1 MTNTKFD
8 RAFIAFAPDVE
19 VVTPL
24 INLFKVC
31 PDSSVDTRDT
41 AKIVNEA
48 AMVKGYLIDPN
59 CDMHYAAA
67 FINSIDMQY
76 NSTFYKTWSE
86 VSNKTRFELLVDQI
100 LHYMSTYGTD
110 FEGEPYL
117 PNTNPDEPDWL
128 SYTTISLC
136 SWECLY
142 DRCMNMLVSGIAL
155 KSSTVKVL
163 TDYIIEYVKFFE
175 IEPIIDEIKNREAL
189 VILCDALGILPNDG
203 QKLFAHIMYKATGQ
217 TMIVKNRATRNVI
230 ECNIPKVEKLF
241 ITLNQKQLIALAGV
255 FNRYKELFLAFK
267 NPLTKNV
274 INKIGRLSKKHHIPM
289 VRTFWQDVFN
299 MSIEDFNEGAEY
311 WLPKATNFKL
321 VQIMQAVR
329 ERLMVAAGEGS
340 NLYIIRNGKIFA
352 KNTNDG
358 VDTLGAANKY
368 IAWQNVYLKCRAQ
381 LVENLKT
388 KACAV
393 KFPEHYTLMCP
404 TSEKNFV
411 GDFPMGTSC
420 KLGPES
426 VVGIYWRNDW
436 GTRDFD
442 LSYQGLDGTSISWC
456 TDYHKNDKIIYSGDL
471 TDATNGANEV
481 IRFNDDIVTGI
492 MYVNQYWG
500 DQNSKFRL
508 FLGTDNNNAPFKQD
522 MSKYMVD
529 PNNLKLETELTFED
543 GRQFTLGLVHDGY
556 FYFFTLGCGYSAIK
570 NALSIKNSKDKDIRG
585 MDWNARGAINKEAE
599 DELITILKRK
609 IKTLLPLNDVLLEA
623 GFWSATEDDE
633 NVLDLTS
640 IDRGSL
646 IELFTK

>member
-1 MTNTKFD
+1 MTNKF
-8 RAFIAFAPDVE
+8 FTPEIE
-19 VVTPL
+19 LVTPL
-24 INLFKVC
+24 IDLFKVC
-31 PDSSVDTRDT
+31 PISHVENDAE
-41 AKIVNEA
+41 AKIVNES
-48 AMVKGYLIDPN
+48 AMVKGYLVDPL

-67 FINSIDMQY
+67 FINSIDIQY
-76 NSTFYKTWSE
+76 NSTFYKTWSD
-86 VSNKTRFELLVDQI
+86 VTNKTRFELLIDQI

-117 PNTNPDEPDWL
+117 PNTNPDEPDWM
-128 SYTTISLC
+128 SYKTISSC
-136 SWECLY
+136 PWDYMY
-142 DRCMNMLVSGIAL
+142 DKCMEMLVSGIAL

-163 TDYIIEYVKFFE
+163 TDFIVEYAEYSGFE
-175 IEPIIDEIKNREAL
+175 VVVDEIKNREAL
-189 VILCDALGILPNDG
+189 VILCDRLGVLPTDG

-217 TMIVKNRATRNVI
+217 TMIVKNRATRSVI
-230 ECNIPKVEKLF
+230 EYNIPKVEKLF
-241 ITLNQKQLIALAGV
+241 ITLNQKQLVALAGV

-274 INKIGRLSKKHHIPM
+274 INKIGRLSKKHHTPM

-321 VQIMQAVR
+321 VQIMQAIR
-329 ERLMVAAGEGS
+329 ERLLVAAGEGS
-340 NLYIIRNGKIFA
+340 NLYVIRNGKIFA
-352 KNTNDG
+352 KNTNDDIYSG
-358 VDTLGAANKY
+358 TVDKY
-368 IAWQNVYLKCRAQ
+368 IAWQNVYLRCRKQ

-426 VVGIYWRNDW
+426 VIGIYWRNDW

-456 TDYHKNDKIIYSGDL
+456 TDYNKDNKIIYSGDL

-481 IRFNDDIVTGI
+481 IKFTDDAVTGI
-492 MYVNQYWG
+492 VYVNQYWG
-500 DQNSKFRL
+500 EQNSKFRL
-508 FLGTDNNNAPFKQD
+508 FFGTDTNKAPFKQD

-529 PNNLKLETELTFED
+529 PNNLKLEAEMTFED
-543 GRQFTLGLVHDGY
+543 GRQFTLGLVNDGY
-556 FYFFTLGCGYSAIK
+556 FYFFTLGCGYNAVK
-570 NALSIKNSKDKDIRG
+570 NALYTKSAKENNVHER
-585 MDWNARGAINKEAE
+585 DWAARNKIAKAAE

-609 IKTLLPLNDVLLEA
+609 TKSLLPLNDVLLEA
-623 GFWSATEDDE
+623 GFWPAEEDDK
-633 NVLDLTS
+633 NVLDLTT
-640 IDRGSL
+640 IDRGTL
-646 IELFTK
+646 IELFNK

>member
-1 MTNTKFD
+1 MQKNFTPE
-8 RAFIAFAPDVE
+8 IE
-19 VVTPL
+19 LVTPL
-24 INLFKVC
+24 IDLFKVC
-31 PDSSVDTRDT
+31 PTAIRRTRQLD
-41 AKIVNEA
+41 IVNTITTG
-48 AMVKGYLIDPN
+48 MTKGYLVHPRCSN
-59 CDMHYAAA
+59 KYAKA
-67 FINSIDMQY
+67 FIDGIDIQY
-76 NSTFYKTWSE
+76 NSTFYKSWSD
-86 VSNKTRFELLVDQI
+86 VTNKTRLELLVDQI
-100 LHYMSTYGTD
+100 MHYMSTYGTD
-110 FEGEPYL
+110 FTAEAYVPNLNPEEPVW
-117 PNTNPDEPDWL
+117 NTYKLIVPC
-128 SYTTISLC
+128 T
-136 SWECLY
+136 WEELY
-142 DRCMNMLVSGIAL
+142 DKCMHLLVSGVAL

-163 TDYIIEYVKFFE
+163 TDYIVEYVKFFA
-175 IEPIIDEIKNREAL
+175 IELIVDEIKNREAL
-189 VILCDALGILPNDG
+189 VILCDSLGILPTDG
-203 QKLFAHIMYKATGQ
+203 HKLFAHIMYKATGQ
-217 TMIVKNRATRNVI
+217 TMIVKNRATRNIIKYNV
-230 ECNIPKVEKLF
+230 PKVEKLF

-274 INKIGRLSKKHHIPM
+274 INKISRLSKKHHTPM
-289 VRTFWQDVFN
+289 ARTFWQDVFN

-311 WLPKATNFKL
+311 WLPRATNYKL

-329 ERLMVAAGEGS
+329 ERLLVLAGEGS

-352 KNTNDG
+352 KSAEVVTTADR
-358 VDTLGAANKY
+358 KY
-368 IAWQNVYLKCRAQ
+368 VNWFHIYNACRTQ

-436 GTRDFD
+436 GTHDFD

-456 TDYHKNDKIIYSGDL
+456 TDYNKDNKIIYSGDL

-481 IRFNDDIVTGI
+481 IKFTDDAVTGVV
-492 MYVNQYWG
+492 YVNQYWG
-500 DQNSKFRL
+500 EQNSKFRL
-508 FLGTDNNNAPFKQD
+508 FLGTDTNKTSFKQD

-529 PNNLKLETELTFED
+529 PNNLKLEAEMTFED
-543 GRQFTLGLVHDGY
+543 GRQFTLGLVNDGY
-556 FYFFTLGCGYSAIK
+556 FHFFTLGCGYGAVKDALCIK
-570 NALSIKNSKDKDIRG
+570 NKKENNVADRDWKAYNKITKD
-585 MDWNARGAINKEAE
+585 AE

-623 GFWSATEDDE
+623 GFWPVEEGYSSGDA
-633 NVLDLTS
+633 NVLDLTT
-640 IDRGSL
+640 IDRSTL

>member
-1 MTNTKFD
+1 MQKNFTPE
-8 RAFIAFAPDVE
+8 IE
-19 VVTPL
+19 LVTPL
-24 INLFKVC
+24 IDLFKVC
-31 PDSSVDTRDT
+31 PVVSRRTRQLD
-41 AKIVNEA
+41 IVNTITTG
-48 AMVKGYLIDPN
+48 MTKGYLVHPRCSN
-59 CDMHYAAA
+59 KYAKA

-76 NSTFYKTWSE
+76 NSTFYKSWSD
-86 VSNKTRFELLVDQI
+86 VTNKTRLELLVDQI
-100 LHYMSTYGTD
+100 MHYMTTYGTD
-110 FEGEPYL
+110 FTAEAYVPNLNPEEPAW
-117 PNTNPDEPDWL
+117 NTYKLIAPC
-128 SYTTISLC
+128 T
-136 SWECLY
+136 WEELY
-142 DRCMNMLVSGIAL
+142 DKCMQMLVSGAAL
-155 KSSTVKVL
+155 KSSTVKIL
-163 TDYIIEYVKFFE
+163 TDYIVAYVEFFE
-175 IEPIIDEIKNREAL
+175 IEPVVDEIKNREAL
-189 VILCDALGILPNDG
+189 VILCDSLGILPTDG

-217 TMIVKNRATRNVI
+217 TMIIKNRATRNIIKYNV
-230 ECNIPKVEKLF
+230 PKVEKLF
-241 ITLNQKQLIALAGV
+241 ITLNQNQLIALAGV

-274 INKIGRLSKKHHIPM
+274 INKISRLSKKHHTPM

-299 MSIEDFNEGAEY
+299 MSIEDFNECAEY
-311 WLPKATNFKL
+311 WLPRATNFKL

-340 NLYIIRNGKIFA
+340 SLYIIRNGKIFA
-352 KNTNDG
+352 KNTNNG

-381 LVENLKT
+381 LVVNLKT

-456 TDYHKNDKIIYSGDL
+456 THYHKNDKIIYSGDL

-500 DQNSKFRL
+500 EQNSKFRL
-508 FLGTDNNNAPFKQD
+508 FLGADNNNAPFKQD

-570 NALSIKNSKDKDIRG
+570 NALSIKNIKGKDIHNI
-585 MDWNARGAINKEAE
+585 DWNARGVINKESD

>member
-1 MTNTKFD
+1 MQKTFTPE
-8 RAFIAFAPDVE
+8 IE
-19 VVTPL
+19 LVTPL
-24 INLFKVC
+24 IDLFKVC
-31 PDSSVDTRDT
+31 PASDGNTSVAIMHQILTSG
-41 AKIVNEA
+41 
-48 AMVKGYLIDPN
+48 MQKGYLVDIYCEPE
-59 CDMHYAAA
+59 YVAA
-67 FINSIDMQY
+67 FINGIDMQY
-76 NSTFYKTWSE
+76 NSTFYKSWSD
-86 VSNKTRFELLVDQI
+86 VTNKTRLELLVDQI
-100 LHYMSTYGTD
+100 MHYMSTYGTD
-110 FEGEPYL
+110 FTAEAYVPNLNPEEPAW
-117 PNTNPDEPDWL
+117 NTYKL
-128 SYTTISLC
+128 ITSCT
-136 SWECLY
+136 WEELY
-142 DRCMNMLVSGIAL
+142 DKCMHMLVSGAAL

-163 TDYIIEYVKFFE
+163 TDYIVEYAKHTGFE
-175 IEPIIDEIKNREAL
+175 VVVDEIKNREAL
-189 VILCDALGILPNDG
+189 VILCDRLGILPTDG

-230 ECNIPKVEKLF
+230 EYNIPKVEKLF

-274 INKIGRLSKKHHIPM
+274 INKIGRLSKKYHTPM
-289 VRTFWQDVFN
+289 ARTFWQDVFN

-352 KNTNDG
+352 KNTTDS

-368 IAWQNVYLKCRAQ
+368 ITWQNVYLKCREQ
-381 LVENLKT
+381 LIENLKT

-426 VVGIYWRNDW
+426 VIGIYWRNEW

-442 LSYQGLDGTSISWC
+442 LSYQDLDGTSISWC
-456 TDYHKNDKIIYSGDL
+456 TDYNKDNKIIYSGDL

-481 IRFNDDIVTGI
+481 IKFTDDAVTGVV
-492 MYVNQYWG
+492 YVNQYWG
-500 DQNSKFRL
+500 EQNSKFRL
-508 FLGTDNNNAPFKQD
+508 FFGTDTNKAPFKQD

-529 PNNLKLETELTFED
+529 PNNLKLEAEMTFEE
-543 GRQFTLGLVHDGY
+543 GRQFTLGLVNDGY
-556 FYFFTLGCGYSAIK
+556 FHFFTLGCGYGAVKDALCIK
-570 NALSIKNSKDKDIRG
+570 NKKENNVADR
-585 MDWNARGAINKEAE
+585 DWTARNKIAKAAE

-609 IKTLLPLNDVLLEA
+609 TKTLLPLNDVLLEA
-623 GFWSATEDDE
+623 GFWQAGESDE
-633 NVLDLTS
+633 NVLDLTT
-640 IDRGSL
+640 IDRSSL
-646 IELFTK
+646 IELFAK

>member
-1 MTNTKFD
+1 MQKNFTPE
-8 RAFIAFAPDVE
+8 IE
-19 VVTPL
+19 LVTPL
-24 INLFKVC
+24 IDLFKVC
-31 PDSSVDTRDT
+31 PVVLRRTRQLD
-41 AKIVNEA
+41 IVNA
-48 AMVKGYLIDPN
+48 ITTGMTKGYLVHPRCSN
-59 CDMHYAAA
+59 KYAKA
-67 FINSIDMQY
+67 FIDGIDMQY
-76 NSTFYKTWSE
+76 NSTFYKSWSD
-86 VSNKTRFELLVDQI
+86 VANKTRLELLVDQI
-100 LHYMSTYGTD
+100 MHYMTTYGTD
-110 FEGEPYL
+110 FTAEAYVPNLNPEEPAW
-117 PNTNPDEPDWL
+117 NTYKLITPC
-128 SYTTISLC
+128 T
-136 SWECLY
+136 WEELY
-142 DRCMNMLVSGIAL
+142 DKCMQMLVSGAAL

-163 TDYIIEYVKFFE
+163 TDYIVAYVKFFE
-175 IEPIIDEIKNREAL
+175 IELIVDEIKNREAL

-217 TMIVKNRATRNVI
+217 TMIVKNRATRKVI
-230 ECNIPKVEKLF
+230 EYNVPKVEKLF
-241 ITLNQKQLIALAGV
+241 ITLNQKQLVALAGV

-274 INKIGRLSKKHHIPM
+274 INKIGRLSKKHHTPM
-289 VRTFWQDVFN
+289 ARTFWQDVFN

-340 NLYIIRNGKIFA
+340 NLYIVRNGKIFA

-358 VDTLGAANKY
+358 TDMLGAAVKY
-368 IAWQNVYLKCRAQ
+368 IAWQNVYIKCRKQ

-411 GDFPMGTSC
+411 GDFPMGTAC
-420 KLGPES
+420 KLGPNS

-500 DQNSKFRL
+500 ETNSKFRL
-508 FLGTDNNNAPFKQD
+508 FLGTDNNNTPFKQD
-522 MSKYMVD
+522 MAKYMVD
-529 PNNLKLETELTFED
+529 PNNIKLEAEMHTED
-543 GRQFTLGLVHDGY
+543 GRQFTLGLVNDGY
-556 FYFFTLGCGYSAIK
+556 FYFFTLGCGYNAVKDALCVK
-570 NALSIKNSKDKDIRG
+570 NKKENNVADRDWKAYNKITKD
-585 MDWNARGAINKEAE
+585 AQ

-609 IKTLLPLNDVLLEA
+609 VKTLLPLNDVLLEA
-623 GFWSATEDDE
+623 GFWSAKEGDE
-633 NVLDLTS
+633 NVLDLTT
-640 IDRGSL
+640 IDRSTL
-646 IELFTK
+646 IDLFAK